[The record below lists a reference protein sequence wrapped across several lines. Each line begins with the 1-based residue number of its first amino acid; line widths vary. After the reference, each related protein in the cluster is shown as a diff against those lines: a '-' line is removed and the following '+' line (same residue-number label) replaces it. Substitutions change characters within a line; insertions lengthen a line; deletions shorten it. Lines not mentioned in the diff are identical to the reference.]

1 MFDPATHYELEV
13 RGQVDVDWLRS
24 FGRAVEIVADEA
36 EREEG
41 STVLRVQADQAG
53 IVGLVRS
60 LHGLG
65 VTILQMRIAS
75 DKG

>member
-1 MFDPATHYELEV
+1 MFDPATRYEIEV

-24 FGRAVEIVADEA
+24 FSGAVEIVAGEA
-36 EREEG
+36 EGEQG
-41 STVLRVQADQAG
+41 STVLRVHADQSG

-65 VTILQMRIAS
+65 VTILQVRIAA
-75 DKG
+75 DRG